1 MTVDELRDL
10 ILAEYEFESQ
20 KRGVK
25 PMVVGNKLMAAFLSE
40 AQQDIVSRIHP
51 LTTSEDI
58 TLSGGTSE
66 YAFTATNFGMPIRA
80 EIAGN
85 KVTLVNISDI
95 ITTGTIP
102 SGTPT
107 RVAVY
112 ASANVYKVRVSP
124 TPSAAGTLKMWYH
137 PDTLWYAPSGS
148 ASQDWGSF
156 DGETFSGDMKVPDKF
171 LGAIKYFVLGKFYD
185 ELMVKYE
192 REIKKLKSTKGD
204 SMEEAFA
211 YRFGL

>member
-1 MTVDELRDL
+1 MTLSEIKDL
-10 ILAEYEFESQ
+10 ILAEYRFESQ

-25 PMVVGNKLMAAFLSE
+25 SMKIGDRMLAAFLSE
-40 AQQDIVSRIHP
+40 AQQDLVSRLQP
-51 LTTSEDI
+51 LTTFEDI
-58 TLSGGTSE
+58 TLSNGTAE

-80 EIAGN
+80 EISGD
-85 KVTLVNISDI
+85 KLKLVSINDI

-124 TPSAAGTLKMWYH
+124 TPTAAGTLKMWYH
-137 PDTLWYAPSGS
+137 PDTLWYAPSES

-156 DGETFSGDMKVPDKF
+156 SGTVFSGDMKVPDKF
-171 LGAIKYFVLGKFYD
+171 LSAIKYFVLGKFYD
-185 ELMVKYE
+185 EIMIKYE
-192 REIKKLKSTKGD
+192 KEVSKLKSTKGD
-204 SMEEAFA
+204 TVREAFA
-211 YRFGL
+211 YNFGL